1 MKKSFIDALDD
12 YFAKEL
18 KQARSNEA
26 AYDAATQR
34 FEEDHGFT
42 VPYSYG
48 SFRRKKE
55 RKKKTRG

>member
-1 MKKSFIDALDD
+1 MRKSFVDALDD
-12 YFAKEL
+12 YFTKEL

-42 VPYSYG
+42 VPYTYD
-48 SFRRKKE
+48 SFRKKK
-55 RKKKTRG
+55 RKKKTRD